1 MFVYVCCLRNI
12 EPHTV
17 TIRPLKKKK
26 SRYFF
31 GITNTSYV
39 LKYFFLFPIR

>member
-26 SRYFF
+26 NPDISL
-31 GITNTSYV
+31 V
-39 LKYFFLFPIR
+39 LPTVVMF

>member
-17 TIRPLKKKK
+17 TIRPLKKKNPDI
-26 SRYFF
+26 SL
-31 GITNTSYV
+31 V
-39 LKYFFLFPIR
+39 LPTLVMF

>member
-26 SRYFF
+26 IQIFLRY
-31 GITNTSYV
+31 YQH
-39 LKYFFLFPIR
+39 